1 MYFIKLR
8 FTYSLLFF
16 SHTQTEDNKS
26 KTTTNSKL
34 ESESQR
40 SESLFSDTDTAIS
53 SSYTAAYNMSTEV
66 ESSRPDSDT
75 VSDMYCISYFFC
87 SFNLLAVSISVNGI
101 VPENDFNWS

>member
-1 MYFIKLR
+1 M
-8 FTYSLLFF
+8 LFF

-40 SESLFSDTDTAIS
+40 SESLFSDTDTAMS
-53 SSYTAAYNMSTEV
+53 SSCTAAYNMSTDV
-66 ESSRPDSDT
+66 ESSRPDSNT
-75 VSDMYCISYFFC
+75 VSDICCISYFFC
-87 SFNLLAVSISVNGI
+87 SFYLLAVAVSTSVNGI